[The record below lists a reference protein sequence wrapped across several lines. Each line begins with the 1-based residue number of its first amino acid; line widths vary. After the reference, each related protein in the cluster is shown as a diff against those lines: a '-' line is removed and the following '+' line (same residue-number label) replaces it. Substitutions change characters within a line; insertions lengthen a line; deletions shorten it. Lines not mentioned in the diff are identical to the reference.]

1 MRWHKHILIGAA
13 VVFATAATAGP
24 TFASAK
30 KDKVKA
36 KVQNGTL
43 TVTGSNGDDAITL
56 RLLAGDPTTL
66 EVAVDGKK
74 SEDLSF
80 RRSKFDSIVVN
91 AGGGDDTVTVD
102 ESNGAFTDTE
112 ATTLNGD
119 EGDDTLLGGSFGETL
134 TGGPGND
141 VVDGNRGSDVA
152 FLGDGNDVFVWD
164 PGDGS
169 DVVEGQ
175 GGSDAMR
182 FNGSNAGEQIDLSA
196 NGSRLRLFRNVGN
209 ITMDTNGVETVQ
221 VNALGGP
228 DTVTVHDLAGTDVK
242 SVETD
247 LAATGGGGDGQLDQV
262 IADGTAAADHVQIA
276 PASGEATVSGLAA
289 AVAVAN
295 AEPTDQLIMNG
306 LAGDDEIA
314 AQPAVAHLL
323 DVLIDGGEG
332 ADTAVAQGS
341 NANDTIQVAAA
352 APAVAFSDGVGA
364 VKAQAENLHVNG
376 LGGDDTINAGNGLA
390 TLTKLTIDGGD
401 GSDTIGGGD
410 GADFL
415 LGGPG
420 DDTVDGNRGS
430 DVALLGAG
438 NDVFV
443 WDPGDGSDT
452 VEGQAGSDT
461 MRFNGANIAEKI
473 DLSANGSR
481 LRLFRD
487 VANITMDTSG
497 VETVQ
502 VNALGGADTV
512 TVGDLAGTGV
522 TSVETDLA
530 ATAGGGDGQPD
541 QVIAEGTTGADNFKV
556 GSDAGRTEI
565 LGLAAVVSVTNPEVA
580 DTLVASGL
588 GGDDQFRA
596 GTAVAQPLGVAF
608 NGGEG
613 TDTATVQGSD
623 ANDTIQIAAA
633 APAALVSSAGAP
645 GFVESVAENLDVNGV
660 SGDDTINAGNGL
672 ATLTKLTIDGG
683 EGNDTIGGGDGAD
696 VLLGGAG
703 DDTVDGNRGSDVAF
717 LGDGND
723 VFVWDPGDGSDVVEG
738 QDGRDTMRFNGA
750 NIAEKIDLSA
760 NGSRLR
766 LFRDVANITMDT
778 SGVETVQVNALGG
791 ADTVTVGD
799 LTGTDVTSVETD
811 LAATGGGGDG
821 AADEVIVNGTNGA
834 DAIVATGAD
843 GAVRV
848 SGLPAVVR
856 ITGSEPALD
865 TLAIDARG
873 GDDVVDASRLAA
885 NAIKLVVDGGEGDD
899 VLLGG
904 AGDDVLSGGAGDDI
918 LNGGPGNDT
927 LDGGPGNNVLI
938 QG

>member
-1 MRWHKHILIGAA
+1 MIPRPSRSWP
-13 VVFATAATAGP
+13 TA
-24 TFASAK
+24 
-30 KDKVKA
+30 
-36 KVQNGTL
+36 
-43 TVTGSNGDDAITL
+43 
-56 RLLAGDPTTL
+56 
-66 EVAVDGKK
+66 KK

-80 RRSKFDSIVVN
+80 KRSRFDSIVVD
-91 AGGGDDTVTVD
+91 AGGGDDTVKID

-112 ATTLNGD
+112 ATTLNG
-119 EGDDTLLGGSFGETL
+119 EGGDDTLLGGSFAETL
-134 TGGPGND
+134 SGGAGD
-141 VVDGNRGSDVA
+141 DTVDGNRGSDVA

-175 GGSDAMR
+175 AGTDTMR
-182 FNGSNAGEQIDLSA
+182 FNGANIAEQFDLSA
-196 NGSRLRLFRNVGN
+196 NGSRLRFFRNVGN

-221 VNALGGP
+221 VNALGGA
-228 DTVTVHDLAGTDVK
+228 DTVTVGDLTGTDVT

-247 LAATGGGGDGQLDQV
+247 LAATGGGGDGQVDQV
-262 IADGTAAADHVQIA
+262 IANGTAAADHVQIA
-276 PASGEATVSGLAA
+276 PASGEAQVTGLAA
-289 AVAVAN
+289 GVAVAN
-295 AEPTDQLIMNG
+295 AEPTDQLIVNG

-323 DVLIDGGEG
+323 DVLIDGGDG
-332 ADTAVAQGS
+332 SDTAVAQGS

-364 VKAQAENLHVNG
+364 VKAQAESLDVNG

-390 TLTKLTIDGGD
+390 TLTTLTIDGGD
-401 GSDTIGGGD
+401 GNDTIGGGD

-430 DVALLGAG
+430 DVAFLGDG

-443 WDPGDGSDT
+443 WDPGDGSDV

-487 VANITMDTSG
+487 VANITMDTNG

-512 TVGDLAGTGV
+512 TVGDLTGTDV
-522 TSVETDLA
+522 KNVETDLA
-530 ATAGGGDGQPD
+530 ATGGGGDGQPD
-541 QVIAEGTTGADNFKV
+541 RVIAEGTAAADHV
-556 GSDAGRTEI
+556 QIASTAGETRVV
-565 LGLAAVVSVTNPEVA
+565 GLAAVVAVTNPEVA
-580 DTLVASGL
+580 DTLLVDGNA
-588 GGDDQFRA
+588 GDDQFTA
-596 GTAVAQPLGVAF
+596 NAAVAQPLGVAF
-608 NGGEG
+608 DGGDG
-613 TDTATVQGSD
+613 ADTAVVQGSE

-633 APAALVSSAGAP
+633 APAVQVFSAGSP
-645 GFVESVAENLDVNGV
+645 GFVQSVAESLDVNGLG
-660 SGDDTINAGNGL
+660 GDDTINAGNGL
-672 ATLTKLTIDGG
+672 ATLTTLTIDGG
-683 EGNDTIGGGDGAD
+683 DGNDTIGGGDGAD
-696 VLLGGAG
+696 FLLGGPG

-738 QDGRDTMRFNGA
+738 QAGSDTMRFNGA
-750 NIAEKIDLSA
+750 NIAEQFDLSA

-766 LFRDVANITMDT
+766 FFRNVANITMDT
-778 SGVETVQVNALGG
+778 NGVETVQVNALGG

-799 LTGTDVTSVETD
+799 LTGTDVTRVETD
-811 LAATGGGGDG
+811 LGAGDG
-821 AADEVIVNGTNGA
+821 SADEVIVNGTESA
-834 DAIVATGAD
+834 DVIGATGAD
-843 GAVRV
+843 GAARV
-848 SGLPAVVR
+848 SGLPAVVT
-856 ITGSEPALD
+856 ITGAEPALD
-865 TLAIDARG
+865 TLAINARG
-873 GDDVVDASRLAA
+873 GDDVVDATRLAA
-885 NAIKLVVDGGEGDD
+885 NAIKLAIDGGDGDD

-904 AGDDVLSGGAGDDI
+904 SGDDVLLGGAGDDI
-918 LNGGPGNDT
+918 LNGGPGIDT